1 MAAVL
6 LAVVRRSD
14 DGEVAER
21 RRTEW
26 HGGTTLQSKRERE
39 KGCLSIASSPGA
51 GWRRR
56 RGPWQP
62 ESTATAWLPAAGLEE
77 ERGVPVDWG
86 HPRPIPSAR
95 RVVEARRRGWRR
107 RLGLGRPATAAI
119 DVGRTYC
126 EG

>member
-1 MAAVL
+1 MAAAL

-62 ESTATAWLPAAGLEE
+62 ESTATAWLPVAGLEE

-86 HPRPIPSAR
+86 HPRPIASAR
-95 RVVEARRRGWRR
+95 RVMEARRSSGEGGRS
-107 RLGLGRPATAAI
+107 LGRRGTSGAAI
-119 DVGRTYC
+119 YC
-126 EG
+126 ELG